1 MKTIILYQTKT
12 GSTKQYAQWLSERIK
27 NSELL
32 DIHNYRKESVEKYDR
47 VVIGSRTYMGKIQA
61 QDFME
66 KHWEEIKDKDVHLF
80 AVGIFPQ
87 NSPESKASFEQIP
100 QYIRDG
106 LTGYVKLP
114 GKIQLKELNFFDKLI
129 FRLMKIE
136 EQDLVDKKNIKQ
148 IEETL

>member
-12 GSTKQYAQWLSERIK
+12 GSTKQYAQWLSEKIN
-27 NSELL
+27 NSDVL
-32 DIHNYRKESVEKYDR
+32 DVKDYKKGSVDNYDR
-47 VVIGSRTYMGKIQA
+47 VVIGSRTYMGKIQV

-66 KHWEEIKDKDVHLF
+66 KHWEEIKDQDVHLF

-87 NSPESKASFEQIP
+87 NSPESKESFDQIP

-114 GKIQLKELNFFDKLI
+114 GKIQLQELNFFDKLI

-136 EQDLVDKKNIKQ
+136 EQDLVDKKNIEQ